1 MSVCRLIM
9 GNDKT
14 KTKSLMGV
22 SQQKK
27 KSLMGKKIV
36 YGWLGSI
43 YELKI
48 CKKKGKGMSRA

>member
-14 KTKSLMGV
+14 KTMSLLGV

-36 YGWLGSI
+36 YG
-43 YELKI
+43 
-48 CKKKGKGMSRA
+48 

>member
-1 MSVCRLIM
+1 M

>member
-1 MSVCRLIM
+1 M

-22 SQQKK
+22 SQQKKKK